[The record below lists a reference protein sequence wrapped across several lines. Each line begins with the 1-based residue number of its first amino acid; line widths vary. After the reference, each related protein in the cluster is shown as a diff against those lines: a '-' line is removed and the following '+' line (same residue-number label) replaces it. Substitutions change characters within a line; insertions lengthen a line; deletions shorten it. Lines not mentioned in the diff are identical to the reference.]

1 VLGVAQRDRRCDDVV
16 VLWHRPA
23 QRADANALLIPSGK
37 WRGNTIG
44 TSVRRII
51 IRWRDRNIIRWRV
64 RQFDGPKCGCRV
76 IGRIG
81 RRSLRRHRDALFFGR
96 ADDERVLTGWKF
108 GRRML
113 SLASPYAAQ
122 IEKRLLKSLN
132 FEAMR

>member
-1 VLGVAQRDRRCDDVV
+1 MLGVTQCNRRRVDIV
-16 VLWHRPA
+16 VLRHRPA

-37 WRGNTIG
+37 WRDNTTI
-44 TSVRRII
+44 VRRII
-51 IRWRDRNIIRWRV
+51 IRWRDR
-64 RQFDGPKCGCRV
+64 QFDESKCGCQV

-81 RRSLRRHRDALFFGR
+81 RRSFRRHRGVLLFGR

-113 SLASPYAAQ
+113 SPASRTSRCAVQ
-122 IEKRLLKSLN
+122 IGKRLLKSLN